1 MRDMT
6 PHERLNF
13 LMSIPARTGKL
24 ASVRPDGR
32 PHVTPIW
39 YTVDGD
45 DLIFTTWHEAVKA
58 ANLIHDNRV
67 SLCVDDERPPF
78 AYVIIEGK
86 VDIQREPEPDRML
99 HWTMEIASRYMGA
112 DKAEQFGKRNAVEG
126 EWLLRI
132 KPTKIIARTGIAD

>member
-1 MRDMT
+1 
-6 PHERLNF
+6 
-13 LMSIPARTGKL
+13 MSIPARTGKL

-39 YTVDGD
+39 YTMDGD

-58 ANLIHDNRV
+58 ANLSHDNRV

-99 HWTMEIASRYMGA
+99 RWTMEIAGRYVGP
-112 DKAEQFGKRNAVEG
+112 DKAEQFGKRNAVPG
-126 EWLLRI
+126 EWLLRV